1 MINNIVKDL
10 VLTALGNKQ
19 CFESMMF
26 IDLKELLSETE
37 TTFDE
42 LQAILMQ
49 FQRLGFVS
57 DVNMRHLSPQI
68 LIVVYLEALEF
79 YQKGGFQMQD
89 EILRLNLEK
98 LKLEVEQLSKDYP
111 EKALTFSSILSNIST
126 VLGLFISK

>member
-1 MINNIVKDL
+1 MINNETKDL
-10 VLTALGNKQ
+10 VLSSLCNLQ
-19 CFESMMF
+19 CFESMIY
-26 IDLKELLSETE
+26 IDLKELLSETD
-37 TTFDE
+37 TTFNE

-68 LIVVYLEALEF
+68 LIVIYLEALEF

>member
-1 MINNIVKDL
+1 MINNETKDR
-10 VLTALGNKQ
+10 VLSSLCNLQ
-19 CFESMMF
+19 CFESMIY
-26 IDLKELLSETE
+26 IDLKELLSETD
-37 TTFDE
+37 TTFNE

-68 LIVVYLEALEF
+68 LIIVYLEALEF

>member
-1 MINNIVKDL
+1 MIY
-10 VLTALGNKQ
+10 
-19 CFESMMF
+19 
-26 IDLKELLSETE
+26 IDLKELLSETD
-37 TTFDE
+37 TTFNE

-79 YQKGGFQMQD
+79 HQKGGFQMQD

>member
-1 MINNIVKDL
+1 MINNETKDR
-10 VLTALGNKQ
+10 VLSSLCNLQ
-19 CFESMMF
+19 CFESMIY
-26 IDLKELLSETE
+26 IDLKELLSETD
-37 TTFDE
+37 TTFNE

>member
-1 MINNIVKDL
+1 MINNETKDH
-10 VLTALGNKQ
+10 VLSSLCNLQ
-19 CFESMMF
+19 CFESMIY
-26 IDLKELLSETE
+26 IDLKELLSETD
-37 TTFDE
+37 TTFNE

>member
-1 MINNIVKDL
+1 MINNETKDR
-10 VLTALGNKQ
+10 VLSSLCNLQ
-19 CFESMMF
+19 CFESMIY
-26 IDLKELLSETE
+26 IDLKELLSETD
-37 TTFDE
+37 TTFNE

-79 YQKGGFQMQD
+79 HQKGGFQMQD

>member
-1 MINNIVKDL
+1 MINNIVKDR
-10 VLTALGNKQ
+10 VLTALCNLQ

-68 LIVVYLEALEF
+68 LIVIYLEALEF

>member
-1 MINNIVKDL
+1 MINNETKDR
-10 VLTALGNKQ
+10 VLTALCNLQ

-37 TTFDE
+37 TTFGE

-68 LIVVYLEALEF
+68 LIVIYLEALEF

>member
-1 MINNIVKDL
+1 MINNIVKDR
-10 VLTALGNKQ
+10 VLTALCNLQ

>member
-1 MINNIVKDL
+1 MINNETKDR
-10 VLTALGNKQ
+10 VLSALCRQ
-19 CFESMMF
+19 QRFEFMVSVNLIGF
-26 IDLKELLSETE
+26 LLETE

-42 LQAILMQ
+42 LQAILIQ
-49 FQRLGFVS
+49 FQRLGLIS
-57 DVNMRHLSPQI
+57 DLNMRRHSLVI
-68 LIVVYLEALEF
+68 YLTLYLEALEF

>member
-1 MINNIVKDL
+1 MINNIVKDR
-10 VLTALGNKQ
+10 VLSSLCNLQ
-19 CFESMMF
+19 CFESMIY
-26 IDLKELLSETE
+26 IDLKELLSETD
-37 TTFDE
+37 TTFNE

>member
-1 MINNIVKDL
+1 MINNIVKDR
-10 VLTALGNKQ
+10 VLSSLCNLQ
-19 CFESMMF
+19 CFESMIY
-26 IDLKELLSETE
+26 IDLKELLSETD
-37 TTFDE
+37 TTFNE

-98 LKLEVEQLSKDYP
+98 LKLEVEQISKDYP

>member
-1 MINNIVKDL
+1 MINNETKDR
-10 VLTALGNKQ
+10 VLSSLCNLQ
-19 CFESMMF
+19 CFESMIY
-26 IDLKELLSETE
+26 IDLKELLSETD
-37 TTFDE
+37 TTFN
-42 LQAILMQ
+42 
-49 FQRLGFVS
+49 V
-57 DVNMRHLSPQI
+57 
-68 LIVVYLEALEF
+68 EALEF

>member
-1 MINNIVKDL
+1 MINNIVKDR
-10 VLTALGNKQ
+10 VLTALCNLQ
-19 CFESMMF
+19 CFESMIF
-26 IDLKELLSETE
+26 IDLKELLSETD
-37 TTFDE
+37 TTFNE

>member
-1 MINNIVKDL
+1 MISDL
-10 VLTALGNKQ
+10 
-19 CFESMMF
+19 
-26 IDLKELLSETE
+26 
-37 TTFDE
+37 
-42 LQAILMQ
+42 
-49 FQRLGFVS
+49 
-57 DVNMRHLSPQI
+57 NMRRHSP
-68 LIVVYLEALEF
+68 LIYLTLYLEALEF

>member
-1 MINNIVKDL
+1 MINNIVKDR
-10 VLTALGNKQ
+10 VLTALCNLQ

-37 TTFDE
+37 TTFNE

>member
-1 MINNIVKDL
+1 MINNIVKDR
-10 VLTALGNKQ
+10 VLTALCNLQ

-49 FQRLGFVS
+49 FQRLGLIS
-57 DVNMRHLSPQI
+57 DLNMRRHSPQI
-68 LIVVYLEALEF
+68 YFVLYLEALEF
-79 YQKGGFQMQD
+79 SDKGGFQMQD
-89 EILRLNLEK
+89 EMLKLTLEK
-98 LKLEVEQLSKDYP
+98 LKLEVEQLSKDFP

-126 VLGLFISK
+126 VLGFFISK

>member
-1 MINNIVKDL
+1 MINNETKDR
-10 VLTALGNKQ
+10 VLSSLCNLQ
-19 CFESMMF
+19 CFESMIY
-26 IDLKELLSETE
+26 IDLKELLSETD
-37 TTFDE
+37 TTFNE

-68 LIVVYLEALEF
+68 LIVIYLEALEF

-98 LKLEVEQLSKDYP
+98 LRFEVEQLSKDYP

>member
-1 MINNIVKDL
+1 MINNETKDR
-10 VLTALGNKQ
+10 VLSSLCNLQ
-19 CFESMMF
+19 CFESMIY
-26 IDLKELLSETE
+26 IDLKELLSETD
-37 TTFDE
+37 TTFNE

-68 LIVVYLEALEF
+68 LIVIYLEALEF